1 MAILNYLLVFLGGGA
16 GSILRYGIGQWV
28 PNKIGP
34 DGGFPWGTLL
44 ANILATA
51 LLGLGLAYF
60 GRDLLTD
67 RQRLLLLTGF
77 CGGFSTFSTFSA
89 ELWQLW
95 AAGHLWTAGLYL
107 FLSILASIAALLVA
121 YQLGG
126 GNTAP

>member
-1 MAILNYLLVFLGGGA
+1 MAILSYLLVFLGGGL
-16 GSILRYGIGQWV
+16 GSMLRYSIGQWV
-28 PNKIGP
+28 PNKVGLG
-34 DGGFPWGTLL
+34 GGFPWGTLL
-44 ANILATA
+44 ANVLATA
-51 LLGLGLAYF
+51 ALGWGLAYL
-60 GRDLLTD
+60 GRELLTD

-95 AAGHLWTAGLYL
+95 VAGHPFTAGLYL

-126 GNTAP
+126 GNAAP